1 MKIKFF
7 FIFFIFIF
15 TKVESQQTIIV
26 SASNPL
32 VKKIDNFLELPAS
45 VIANESVN
53 ITSVVSEKIKSIFFQ
68 EGKFVKKNQL
78 LIELIDSEEQAKLR
92 QISAELEEAE
102 LNYQRAEKLISKGEI
117 FLNQFYNRIVVKKN

>member
-68 EGKFVKKNQL
+68 EGKFVKRINYL
-78 LIELIDSEEQAKLR
+78 SNSLIQKIQNKL

-102 LNYQRAEKLISKGEI
+102 LNYQRAEKLISKGNI
-117 FLNQFYNRIVVKKN
+117 SQSILDNRIMVKKN

>member
-1 MKIKFF
+1 ML
-7 FIFFIFIF
+7 FIF

-102 LNYQRAEKLISKGEI
+102 LNYQRAEKLISKGKYFSI
-117 FLNQFYNRIVVKKN
+117 NFR